1 MMLSEHVLTYGYWP
15 SRQLSGQNPAPIR
28 HPDEYTGSNVVNV
41 ACTQT
46 GLSPREQR
54 NLVEAWCS
62 LLPELPVK
70 TLLFSSKVNQKLFEA
85 AVANPKLEAL
95 SLKWSSVESIGA
107 VADHPSLT
115 ALYVGDSPSL
125 AGLDHLSSLPNL
137 RHLFIQGVRESADL
151 AFAGK
156 LLSLVE
162 FGISGGSKPLRVASL
177 EPLQALQSLAIL
189 WLVRVRPVS
198 GGLEPLHQLAGLR
211 SFRTSLNLQ
220 SSEVAGLRNAVPALQ
235 YLQPVW

>member
-28 HPDEYTGSNVVNV
+28 HPDEYTGSDVVNV

-46 GLSPREQR
+46 DLSPREQR
-54 NLVEAWCS
+54 KLVEAWCS

-70 TLLFSSKVNQKLFEA
+70 TVLFSSKVNQKLFEA
-85 AVANPKLEAL
+85 TVANPKLEAL
-95 SLKWSSVESIGA
+95 SLKWSSVESIEA
-107 VADHPSLT
+107 VAEHPSLT

-125 AGLDHLSSLPNL
+125 TGLDHLSSLSNL
-137 RHLFIQGVRESADL
+137 RHLFIQGVRESTDL

-162 FGISGGSKPLRVASL
+162 FGISGGSKPLHVESL
-177 EPLQALQSLAIL
+177 EPLRALQSLAIL

-220 SSEVAGLRNAVPALQ
+220 SSDVVAFRNAVPALQ

>member
-1 MMLSEHVLTYGYWP
+1 MMLSEHLLTYGYWP
-15 SRQLSGQNPAPIR
+15 SRQLCGQNPAPIR
-28 HPDEYTGSNVVNV
+28 HPDEYTGSDVVNV

-54 NLVEAWCS
+54 NLVDAWCS
-62 LLPELPVK
+62 LLPELPLK
-70 TLLFSSKVNQKLFEA
+70 TVLFCSKVSQKLFEA

-107 VADHPSLT
+107 LAEHPALT

-125 AGLDHLSSLPNL
+125 TGLDHLSSLPKL
-137 RHLFIQGVRESADL
+137 QHLFVQGVRDAADL
-151 AFAGK
+151 TFAGK
-156 LLSLVE
+156 LLNLVE
-162 FGISGGSKPLRVASL
+162 FGLSGGSKPLRVDSL
-177 EPLQALQSLAIL
+177 EPLQALHSLAIL

-198 GGLEPLHQLAGLR
+198 GGLEPLHRLARLR

-220 SSEVAGLRNAVPALQ
+220 SDEVVALRNAVPALQ

>member
-1 MMLSEHVLTYGYWP
+1 MLLSEHLLTYGYWP
-15 SRQLSGQNPAPIR
+15 SRQLSGQNPSPIR
-28 HPDEYTGSNVVNV
+28 HPDEYAGSDVVNI

-70 TLLFSSKVNQKLFEA
+70 IILFSSKASQKLFEA
-85 AVANPKLEAL
+85 AVANPRLEAL
-95 SLKWSSVESIGA
+95 FLKWSSVESIGA
-107 VADHPSLT
+107 VAEHPALE

-125 AGLDHLSSLPNL
+125 TGLDHLSSLPKL
-137 RHLFIQGVRESADL
+137 LHLFVQGVRESADL
-151 AFAGK
+151 TFAGK
-156 LLSLVE
+156 LPSLVE
-162 FGISGGSKPLRVASL
+162 FGLSGGSRPLRVESL

-198 GGLEPLHQLAGLR
+198 GGLEPLHRLTGLK
-211 SFRTSLNLQ
+211 SFRTSLSLQ
-220 SSEVAGLRNAVPALQ
+220 SDEVVALRNAVPALQ